1 MNHPAGVVHIQA
13 ITALFGRSATDPAI
27 TAMLQ
32 SLGVRRR
39 PELARP
45 AKSPYEAIVRVS
57 SQGMLFSFSE
67 RNYWNGR
74 SATSHGRSGE
84 LIFTNVAV
92 TAGIPDVMRRY
103 EGELPF
109 RLQWDDDRTA
119 ARKRLVMAGFGD
131 RLHAGKR
138 DAWWLPEYRIRLTYQ
153 PGCIE
158 RAGVPGIFDISL
170 GIPMRPLARAPATP
184 EYPSAEQVLAVLGR
198 STDDADFQAV
208 FRELGLASLV
218 AGSSREVVDRAD
230 EHGFILYFDS
240 KQGTPGGHPVCT
252 GISFVRDRLGN
263 SRAWAG
269 SLPFGLQFDDP
280 PSILEVR
287 IGQRASRW
295 HDGGTFGSASWMLPG
310 LQVNVNFDSLDNC
323 LESVRVIAVDR
334 YTSNGQPC
342 G

>member
-1 MNHPAGVVHIQA
+1 MVHIQA
-13 ITALFGRSATDPAI
+13 ITGLFGRSATDPAV

-45 AKSPYEAIVRVS
+45 AKSPYEAILRVS
-57 SQGMLFSFSE
+57 GQGMLFSFSE

-74 SATSHGRSGE
+74 SVTSHGRSGQ

-109 RLQWDDDRTA
+109 GLQWEDDRTA
-119 ARKRLVMAGFGD
+119 ARKRFVVAGFGD

-153 PGCIE
+153 PECIKQ
-158 RAGVPGIFDISL
+158 AGACGIFDISL

-198 STDDADFQAV
+198 STNDPDFQVV
-208 FRELGLASLV
+208 FRGLGLASLM
-218 AGSSREVVDRAD
+218 AEASSEVVDRAD

-240 KQGTPGGHPVCT
+240 RQGVPGGQPVCT
-252 GISFVRDRLGN
+252 GISFVRDQLGN

-269 SLPFGLQFDDP
+269 PLPFGLQFDDS
-280 PSILEVR
+280 PSILEER
-287 IGQRASRW
+287 MGQRASRW
-295 HDGGTFGSASWMLPG
+295 RDEGTFGSASWSLPG
-310 LQVNVNFDSLDNC
+310 LQVSVNFDSLDNC
-323 LESVRVIAVDR
+323 LESVRVIAEGHR
-334 YTSNGQPC
+334 TSNCQPR

>member
-1 MNHPAGVVHIQA
+1 MDLQV
-13 ITALFGRSATDPAI
+13 ITALFGRSATDPAVS
-27 TAMLQ
+27 TMLQ

-45 AKSPYEAIVRVS
+45 AKCPYEAILRVS
-57 SQGMLFSFSE
+57 ARGMLFSFSE

-74 SATSHGRSGE
+74 SVASHGKSGE

-103 EGELPF
+103 EGDLPF
-109 RLQWDDDRTA
+109 GLQREDDRTT
-119 ARKRLVMAGFGD
+119 ARERLATAGFGD
-131 RLHAGKR
+131 SLHAGRR
-138 DAWWLPEYRIRLTYQ
+138 DAWWLPDYRIRLTYQ
-153 PGCIE
+153 AGCIKQ
-158 RAGVPGIFDISL
+158 AGACGIFDISL
-170 GIPMRPLARAPATP
+170 GIPMRPLACAPATC

-198 STDDADFQAV
+198 STEDADFRAV
-208 FRELGLASLV
+208 FREFGLASLM
-218 AGSSREVVDRAD
+218 AESSREVVDRAD

-240 KQGTPGGHPVCT
+240 KRGTPGGHPVCT
-252 GISFVRDRLGN
+252 GISFIRDRLGN

-280 PSILEVR
+280 PSILEER

-295 HDGGTFGSASWMLPG
+295 HDEQTFGSASWMLPG

-323 LESVRVIAVDR
+323 LESVRVIAEGHR
-334 YTSNGQPC
+334 TSNCQPR

>member
-1 MNHPAGVVHIQA
+1 MNHPINVVHVQA

-45 AKSPYEAIVRVS
+45 AKSPYEAVLRVS
-57 SQGMLFSFSE
+57 GQGMLLSFSE

-74 SATSHGRSGE
+74 SVASHGRSGE

-103 EGELPF
+103 EGDLPF
-109 RLQWDDDRTA
+109 GLQWEDDRTT
-119 ARKRLVMAGFGD
+119 ARERLATAGFGD
-131 RLHAGKR
+131 SLHAGRR

-153 PGCIE
+153 PECIE
-158 RAGVPGIFDISL
+158 QAGARGIFDISL
-170 GIPMRPLARAPATP
+170 GIPMRPLARASATCG
-184 EYPSAEQVLAVLGR
+184 YPSAEQVFAVLGR
-198 STDDADFQAV
+198 STEDADFQAV
-208 FRELGLASLV
+208 FRDLGLASLM
-218 AGSSREVVDRAD
+218 AESSREVVDRAD

-240 KQGTPGGHPVCT
+240 KRGTPGGQPVCT

-280 PSILEVR
+280 PSILEAR
-287 IGQRASRW
+287 MGQRASRW
-295 HDGGTFGSASWMLPG
+295 RDEGTFGSASWSLPG
-310 LQVNVNFDSLDNC
+310 LQVSVNFDSLDNC
-323 LESVRVIAVDR
+323 LESVRVIAEGHR
-334 YTSNGQPC
+334 TSNCQPC

>member
-1 MNHPAGVVHIQA
+1 MDLQA
-13 ITALFGRSATDPAI
+13 ITALFGRSATDPAVS
-27 TAMLQ
+27 TMLQ

-57 SQGMLFSFSE
+57 ARGMLFSFSE

-74 SATSHGRSGE
+74 SIASHGKSGE

-103 EGELPF
+103 EGDLLF
-109 RLQWDDDRTA
+109 GLQWEDDRTT
-119 ARKRLVMAGFGD
+119 ARERLATAGFGD
-131 RLHAGKR
+131 SLHAGRR
-138 DAWWLPEYRIRLTYQ
+138 DAWWLPDYRIRLTYQ

-158 RAGVPGIFDISL
+158 QTGVPGIFDVSL
-170 GIPMRPLARAPATP
+170 GIPMRPLARASATH
-184 EYPSAEQVLAVLGR
+184 EYPSAEQVLAVLGK
-198 STDDADFQAV
+198 STDDTDFQAV
-208 FRELGLASLV
+208 FRDLGLVSLMAEAS
-218 AGSSREVVDRAD
+218 SEVVDRAD

-240 KQGTPGGHPVCT
+240 RQGVPGSHPVCT

-269 SLPFGLQFDDP
+269 PLPFGLQFDDP
-280 PSILEVR
+280 PSILEER
-287 IGQRASRW
+287 MDQRASRW
-295 HDGGTFGSASWMLPG
+295 LDEGTFGSARWSLPG
-310 LQVNVNFDSLDNC
+310 LQVSVNFDSLDNC
-323 LESVRVIAVDR
+323 LESVRVIAEGHR
-334 YTSNGQPC
+334 TSNCQPR